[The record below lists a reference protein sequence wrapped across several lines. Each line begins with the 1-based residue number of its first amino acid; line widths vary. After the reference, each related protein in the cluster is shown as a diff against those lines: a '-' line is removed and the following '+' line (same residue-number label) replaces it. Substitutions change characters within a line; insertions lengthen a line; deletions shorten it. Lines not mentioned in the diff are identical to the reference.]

1 MLICWS
7 SSKYLEKI
15 GLDDTGD
22 LKFFFNSKELSLFDG
37 KSLEENQ
44 IYDNAIIQVK
54 GNKTT
59 NSETL
64 HIIFVIKGRKYFIEG
79 QSTDKFCDLAQKC
92 INKAGIQPEDELK
105 FNYLSSLIDKND
117 QRTIKELKLHNQSR
131 IDVFLAHEIIKA
143 GY

>member
-1 MLICWS
+1 MNSIQFEKDGSRLILQVDNLDCLFVEVVQ
-7 SSKYLEKI
+7 KYLEKI

-54 GNKTT
+54 GNKTI

-64 HIIFVIKGRKYFIEG
+64 HIIFVIKDRKHFIEG
-79 QSTDKFCDLAQKC
+79 QSTDKF
-92 INKAGIQPEDELK
+92 
-105 FNYLSSLIDKND
+105 F
-117 QRTIKELKLHNQSR
+117 
-131 IDVFLAHEIIKA
+131 
-143 GY
+143 